1 MSLAGENRKGNE
13 MKRNVLKKGQG
24 LAEMEVSSRSEL
36 SLMRRNVGRPLVSDV
51 LFCFLSEVPITIWAA
66 R

>member
-1 MSLAGENRKGNE
+1 